1 MYHRS
6 MDPPRAGVEET
17 GAGAGPRLRGQLFLA
32 CLGYIKEH
40 HGVPGLQAVL
50 ADLSEADRTL
60 LRGLERDGWYPF
72 GALNRLAES
81 AARTVACGDTS
92 IYERLGAASARD
104 RTEWLGPDARLY
116 SVHGFLGR
124 VAEEHRRF
132 HDFGEAVYT
141 RGGFHDG
148 ALAFSAY
155 PEVHPS
161 FCRASV
167 GYFRSAVE
175 FLTAGP
181 VAVEETTCQCRRDP
195 TCRFLIRWVP
205 PAPRPL

>member
-1 MYHRS
+1 ME
-6 MDPPRAGVEET
+6 PPRSPVEEP
-17 GAGAGPRLRGQLFLA
+17 GAAPAAGPRLRGQLFLA
-32 CLGYIKEH
+32 CLGYIKDQ
-40 HGVPGLQAVL
+40 HGADGLQAVL
-50 ADLSEADRTL
+50 ADLGESDGALIRAV
-60 LRGLERDGWYPF
+60 ERDGWYPF

-81 AARTVACGDTS
+81 AARVVASGDQS
-92 IYERLGAASARD
+92 IFERLGAASARD

-116 SVHGFLGR
+116 SVHGFLSR

-132 HDFGEAVYT
+132 HDFGEAVYF

-175 FLTAGP
+175 FLTGGP
-181 VAVEETTCQCRRDP
+181 VAVEETECQCRRDP
-195 TCRFLIRWVP
+195 ACRFFIRWAFPSAP
-205 PAPRPL
+205 PHL